1 MLFYISLSLRVNDK
15 LYEMKQH
22 HWNSI
27 LHFSMIVWYKN
38 SINGYTNYSFFF
50 IFAGFNVFMVSRVN
64 VNFIVTKPKI
74 KKYFYLKYI
83 LST

>member
-1 MLFYISLSLRVNDK
+1 MDTRISV
-15 LYEMKQH
+15 
-22 HWNSI
+22 
-27 LHFSMIVWYKN
+27 
-38 SINGYTNYSFFF
+38 FFF